1 MSGHNDAMSLRE
13 AFSIAMDLGKSHK
26 DSAGMVGYGVV
37 ELRGRDGRLKDVE
50 PFANKITTQGDE
62 YYARRAVAGIG
73 TPNIAQPTLLN
84 GMKLGTGTTAVAKS
98 GAGSALVT
106 YITGSNQL
114 LDTTHP
120 ALTDLTGDTG
130 WDAVYKCTWGA
141 GDVTNSAITEAV
153 LVEDAGVDDAASAFT
168 IARIV
173 FTAKNKT
180 ADDTL
185 AITWAHTF
193 NG

>member
-1 MSGHNDAMSLRE
+1 MTSDNLVLRDA
-13 AFSIAMDLGKSHK
+13 FKCAMDLGKRAS
-26 DSAGMVGYGVV
+26 DGAGLVGYGTVA
-37 ELRGRDGRLKDVE
+37 LLDKRGKVLDVE
-50 PFANKITTQGDE
+50 PFLNKITTWGDE

-73 TPNIAQPTLLN
+73 TPNIAQPTLMT

-98 GAGSALVT
+98 GAGAALVT
-106 YITGSNQL
+106 YLSGSNKVF
-114 LDTTHP
+114 DTTHP
-120 ALTDLTGDTG
+120 ALTDLATDTG
-130 WDAVYKCTWGA
+130 WDAVYKTTWNA
-141 GDVTNSAITEAV
+141 GEATNGAITEAV
-153 LVEDAGVDDAASAFT
+153 IVSDAGTNATSAAGVT

>member
-1 MSGHNDAMSLRE
+1 MTRSNMGLDE
-13 AFSIAMDLGKSHK
+13 AFALAMDLGKGAR
-26 DSAGMVGYGVV
+26 DGAGIVGYGVV
-37 ELRGRDGRLKDVE
+37 SLHGPDGRLKDVE
-50 PFANKITTQGDE
+50 PFMNKITTLGDE
-62 YYARRAVAGIG
+62 YYARRGVAGIG
-73 TPNIAQPTLLN
+73 TPNIAQPTLMN

-114 LDTTHP
+114 FDTTHP
-120 ALTDLTGDTG
+120 ALTDLSADTG

-141 GDVTNSAITEAV
+141 GDVTNAAITEAV
-153 LVEDAGVDDAASAFT
+153 IVEDAGVDDGTSALT
-168 IARIV
+168 LARIV